1 MVLKLNILGLRFV
14 HCLGKNLG
22 QALGDNSPF
31 RYHEDSAW
39 RVFRTYRLAP
49 VFSIWEPALAVEGVP
64 L

>member
-1 MVLKLNILGLRFV
+1 MLAFNILGLGFV
-14 HCLGKNLG
+14 HCLEKKLS

-31 RYHEDSAW
+31 RYHGDSAW